1 MLDGQFAP
9 NDATPPGACA
19 RFTRRS
25 LPLAATLAA
34 VLVLGGCS
42 STSNQPAPIVS
53 LDQSSSGGTAP
64 GGTYVVKPGDSL
76 YGIARRNNVDVAS
89 LERANGISN
98 PNHLT
103 VGQVLTLPGGGA
115 AAPAGPMGAAPVAPA
130 ASSKP
135 LEPVPLDQQPPAG
148 GQPPGQPSQS
158 PANNQAAVPAV
169 PPASSSA
176 PARASDANLIAW
188 GWPAQGSVVQKFNPP
203 KNRGI
208 DISGNAGDPVYAAAD
223 GKVKYAGNGIPG
235 LGNLVIIEHSNGFM
249 TAYAHNQTLLVKCN
263 QVGQDK
269 GCPNV
274 KRGAK
279 IATLGETDAATPML
293 HFEIRK
299 QGDPVD
305 PLQYLP
311 AR

>member
-9 NDATPPGACA
+9 NDATPPGVSAH
-19 RFTRRS
+19 FTRRILS
-25 LPLAATLAA
+25 LAATLAA
-34 VLVLGGCS
+34 VLVLAGCS
-42 STSNQPAPIVS
+42 STSSRPAPIVS
-53 LDQSSSGGTAP
+53 LDQSSSAGATP

-76 YGIARRNNVDVAS
+76 YGIARHSNVDVAS
-89 LERANGISN
+89 LERANNITN

-103 VGQVLTLPGGGA
+103 VGQVLTLPGHGA
-115 AAPAGPMGAAPVAPA
+115 AAPAGPLGAAPVAPP
-130 ASSKP
+130 ASNKP
-135 LEPVPLDQQPPAG
+135 LEPVPLEQSPAG
-148 GQPPGQPSQS
+148 GQPPEQPAQP
-158 PANNQAAVPAV
+158 PANNQAVPAV
-169 PPASSSA
+169 PPAASSA
-176 PARASDANLIAW
+176 PTRASDANLISW
-188 GWPAQGSVVQKFNPP
+188 GWPAQGAVVQKFNPP

-208 DISGNAGDPVYAAAD
+208 DISGKAGDPVYAAAD

-235 LGNLVIIEHSNGFM
+235 LGNLVIIEHANGFM

-274 KRGAK
+274 KRGTK
-279 IATLGETDAATPML
+279 IATLGETDATTPML

-311 AR
+311 SR

>member
-1 MLDGQFAP
+1 MRGPPIRRPSAYPARAIGLHHFGLVPGRLPRDG
-9 NDATPPGACA
+9 PGVC
-19 RFTRRS
+19 RRVERGLRR
-25 LPLAATLAA
+25 LPLL
-34 VLVLGGCS
+34 
-42 STSNQPAPIVS
+42 QRP
-53 LDQSSSGGTAP
+53 
-64 GGTYVVKPGDSL
+64 
-76 YGIARRNNVDVAS
+76 ARRLVRHH
-89 LERANGISN
+89 EG
-98 PNHLT
+98 T
-103 VGQVLTLPGGGA
+103 EA
-115 AAPAGPMGAAPVAPA
+115 AAPHQRNLLLPHLAYRPDFAGIAM
-130 ASSKP
+130 
-135 LEPVPLDQQPPAG
+135 PLDQQPPAG

>member
-9 NDATPPGACA
+9 NNAIPPGASA
-19 RFTRRS
+19 RCTRRI

-34 VLVLGGCS
+34 VLVLAGCA

-53 LDQSSSGGTAP
+53 LDQSSAGGAAP

-76 YGIARRNNVDVAS
+76 YGIARRNNVDVGS
-89 LERANGISN
+89 LERANGITN

-103 VGQVLTLPGGGA
+103 VGQVLTLPGSGA
-115 AAPAGPMGAAPVAPA
+115 AAPTGPMGAAPVAPP

-135 LEPVPLDQQPPAG
+135 LEPVPLEQPPQNG
-148 GQPPGQPSQS
+148 GQPPGPPPQQAPGSQ
-158 PANNQAAVPAV
+158 AVPAV
-169 PPASSSA
+169 PPASA
-176 PARASDANLIAW
+176 PARASDANLISW
-188 GWPAQGSVVQKFNPP
+188 GWPAQGSVIQQFSPP

-208 DISGNAGDPVYAAAD
+208 DIAGKAGDPVYAAAD

-299 QGDPVD
+299 QGEPVD
-305 PLQYLP
+305 PMQYLP